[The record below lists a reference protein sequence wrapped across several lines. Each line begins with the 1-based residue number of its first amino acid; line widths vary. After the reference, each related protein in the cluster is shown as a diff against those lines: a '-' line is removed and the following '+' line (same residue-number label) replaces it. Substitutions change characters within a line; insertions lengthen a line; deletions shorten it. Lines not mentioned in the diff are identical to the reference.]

1 MALWGAGFCPLHP
14 PGLNPHGT
22 YRTCRCGTRRGA
34 GGLPRAALARPA
46 PGERTISNAEVPLPR
61 SPLSL
66 AAGTAHREP
75 LPAVFAANRGYSLGD
90 ARGEAPC
97 IKKPLSSPLPA
108 GKGGGGMG
116 AESKLKAK
124 SAGDRN
130 RHASAGHRNAA
141 QTPLRKGQSPTPG
154 ICLAGSVSAAR
165 VQPRGCKGRSPL
177 HKKTFVL
184 PPSRR
189 EERSASAG
197 RGDILPL
204 RGRGAE
210 NQAKGKVGRRPKPL
224 RPLRAPECR
233 PNSAPQGAKPHSGN
247 LLGRLCKCRSGSA
260 PGMQGAKPLA

>member
-14 PGLNPHGT
+14 PGLNLSGT
-22 YRTCRCGTRRGA
+22 GYPCRCDTRRGQ

-97 IKKPLSSPLPA
+97 IKKPLSSPFPPGRALCERGQGGYPSPS
-108 GKGGGGMG
+108 GKGGQ
-116 AESKLKAK
+116 ENKLKAR

-130 RHASAGHRNAA
+130 RHAPSGHRNGA
-141 QTPLRKGQSPTPG
+141 QTLLRKGHSPTPG

-177 HKKTFVL
+177 HKITLSPPL
-184 PPSRR
+184 PRKGRGSGGWGQ
-189 EERSASAG
+189 ESKLKARSA
-197 RGDILPL
+197 GD
-204 RGRGAE
+204 
-210 NQAKGKVGRRPKPL
+210 
-224 RPLRAPECR
+224 
-233 PNSAPQGAKPHSGN
+233 
-247 LLGRLCKCRSGSA
+247 
-260 PGMQGAKPLA
+260 